1 MSPARTASTAGPTAC
16 ARSRSAALP
25 PAPAS
30 TAFTAHAAGAAT
42 APAGATAAA
51 HPPAARGHQQHDPG
65 SEAGHEKLW
74 HAANFYQS
82 DGRRKR
88 LDAHPLVDETVG
100 TAVFVD
106 RFRGLSDRPR
116 TSASIKFPAFHVDT
130 DGATEVA

>member
-1 MSPARTASTAGPTAC
+1 
-16 ARSRSAALP
+16 
-25 PAPAS
+25 
-30 TAFTAHAAGAAT
+30 
-42 APAGATAAA
+42 
-51 HPPAARGHQQHDPG
+51 
-65 SEAGHEKLW
+65 
-74 HAANFYQS
+74 
-82 DGRRKR
+82 